1 MTRTKEQLSELM
13 SKLRDAKEAK
23 NLSYQRIADLT
34 EENGEAVSITTVKRV
49 FQKDSDLENFR
60 YNNTIRPIVRA
71 VLGMDEEHEPPAE
84 NEPEQAEQ
92 FYTIEA
98 LKSVVDFKHQQIE
111 ILTAENER
119 LKSLLSAGSNDAV
132 LKTESD
138 AQKKIDYLKGIID
151 DLKNS
156 IKWYKKAIA
165 ILAAIV
171 GVVFVALL
179 ADVLIGSIGWI
190 RY

>member
-34 EENGEAVSITTVKRV
+34 EENGEAVSSTTVKRV

-71 VLGMDEEHEPPAE
+71 VLGMDEEQEPPAE
-84 NEPEQAEQ
+84 IEPKQAEQ

-179 ADVLIGSIGWI
+179 VDVFIGSIGWI